1 MKWHQACGECVMNH
15 HCLMQDDDDVESCGG
30 VGEYERAEDPE
41 DDEEDIDG
49 AD

>member
-1 MKWHQACGECVMNH
+1 MKWHQACG
-15 HCLMQDDDDVESCGG
+15 DVR
-30 VGEYERAEDPE
+30 EYERAEDSE